1 MTDQLS
7 SEIGNIVRDK
17 LKQTKP
23 NGPDPAPHPH
33 PEQAHAH
40 PLRVS
45 SSALQSI
52 AQQISR
58 LSYLDMMTLAKGLSN
73 TNDQVLAE
81 HPVEIADLLHAWAT
95 AEIEHS
101 SAATG

>member
-23 NGPDPAPHPH
+23 NGPDPAQPHAEP
-33 PEQAHAH
+33 AH